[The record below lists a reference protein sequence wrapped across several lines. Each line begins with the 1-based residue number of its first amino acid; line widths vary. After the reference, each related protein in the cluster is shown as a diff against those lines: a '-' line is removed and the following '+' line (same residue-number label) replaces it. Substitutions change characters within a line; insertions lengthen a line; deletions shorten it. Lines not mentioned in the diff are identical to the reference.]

1 MGGHDHDHGHGHGRG
16 HATGCDGHAHPAR
29 PAPAREEHAAH
40 AHDHAHGGSHDH
52 THAARAAGESRVALL
67 LALVATYMG
76 VEAAAGWWSG
86 SLALLADAGHMVSDA
101 AALAITLWA
110 MRMVRRP
117 ATPARTWGWHR
128 AEILAAAVNG
138 AALLAIAVGILW
150 EAAGRLSQPVVVDA
164 PVVVGVA
171 AGGLLVNLAGLALLH
186 GDREAG
192 HNLRAAWLHV
202 LSDALGS
209 AGALLAGG
217 LAWGFGWTWADPVA
231 SVLIALLVLRGAWVL
246 LDEAVHV
253 LMEGAPAH
261 IDVDAVRAALQSV
274 AGVRGVHDLHVWTIT
289 SGQVSLSAHVA
300 VAADAPPGATLHA
313 LVATLRDR
321 FGIRHATLQLEPP
334 DFEEPDTEE
343 LHP

>member
-1 MGGHDHDHGHGHGRG
+1 M
-16 HATGCDGHAHPAR
+16 
-29 PAPAREEHAAH
+29 
-40 AHDHAHGGSHDH
+40 
-52 THAARAAGESRVALL
+52 
-67 LALVATYMG
+67 
-76 VEAAAGWWSG
+76 
-86 SLALLADAGHMVSDA
+86 
-101 AALAITLWA
+101 
-110 MRMVRRP
+110 
-117 ATPARTWGWHR
+117 
-128 AEILAAAVNG
+128 NG

-150 EAAGRLSQPVVVDA
+150 EAAGRFSAPVPVEA

-217 LAWGFGWTWADPVA
+217 LTWAFGWGWADPLA
-231 SVLIALLVLRGAWVL
+231 SVLIALLVLRGAWRL

-261 IDVDAVRAALQSV
+261 IDVEAVRAALHGV
-274 AGVRGVHDLHVWTIT
+274 PGVRGVHDLHVWTIT

-300 VAADAPPGATLHA
+300 VDTGVAPGATLHA
-313 LVATLRDR
+313 LSGALRER
-321 FGIRHATLQLEPP
+321 FDIRHATLQLEPP
-334 DFEEPDTEE
+334 DFEDAHTEE